1 MNRPKKN
8 KIDNPTLPEEKNDI
22 VDERNLVDL
31 EDSAEVSIEDRISV
45 YWMENKSFVS
55 GSIILLLLVVIA
67 FNGARIYKNF
77 NEEKVQISY
86 SEAKA
91 NDTLGSDA
99 LGSFAE
105 SNSSGYLGGLAALTV
120 ADEAFTEEDYEKAL
134 KFYSTASQA
143 LSDNVLQGR
152 ALMGQAFALY
162 YNEKVSEALD
172 QLEAIA
178 ANTSLAEVAQ
188 IEAAYHLAVE
198 AKSAG
203 RSEQY
208 DRYATQIKASEI
220 ASQWQQRLVM
230 FEQ

>member
-31 EDSAEVSIEDRISV
+31 EDSSEVSIEDRISV

-55 GSIILLLLVVIA
+55 GSIILLLLLVIA

-77 NEEKVQISY
+77 NEEKIQISY
-86 SEAKA
+86 SEAKT
-91 NDTLGSDA
+91 NDTLGK
-99 LGSFAE
+99 FAE

-120 ADEAFTEEDYEKAL
+120 ADEAFAEEDFEKAL
-134 KFYSTASQA
+134 KFYSTASQS
-143 LSDNVLQGR
+143 LTDNVLQGR
-152 ALMGQAFALY
+152 ALIGQAFALY
-162 YNEKVSEALD
+162 YNEQKGEALD

-198 AKSAG
+198 AKGAG

-220 ASQWQQRLVM
+220 ASQWQQRLAM

>member
-8 KIDNPTLPEEKNDI
+8 KINNPTLPEENNDI
-22 VDERNLVDL
+22 VDERNLIDL

-55 GSIILLLLVVIA
+55 GSIILLLLLVIA

-77 NEEKVQISY
+77 NEEKVQNFY

-91 NDTLGSDA
+91 NDT

-143 LSDNVLQGR
+143 LTDNVLQGR
-152 ALMGQAFALY
+152 ALIGQAFALY
-162 YNEKVSEALD
+162 YNEQVSEALD

-198 AKSAG
+198 AKGAG

>member
-22 VDERNLVDL
+22 VDERNLVGL
-31 EDSAEVSIEDRISV
+31 EDSAEVSIEDSISV

-55 GSIILLLLVVIA
+55 GSIILLLLLVIA
-67 FNGARIYKNF
+67 LNGARIYQNF
-77 NEEKVQISY
+77 NEEKVKNFY

-91 NDTLGSDA
+91 NNTLGN
-99 LGSFAE
+99 FAE

-120 ADEAFTEEDYEKAL
+120 ADEAFAEENFEKAL
-134 KFYSTASQA
+134 KFYSIANQA
-143 LSDNVLQGR
+143 LTDNVLQGR
-152 ALMGQAFALY
+152 ALIGQAFALY
-162 YNEKVSEALD
+162 YNEQKSEALD

-188 IEAAYHLAVE
+188 IEAAYHLAIE
-198 AKSAG
+198 AKVAG

-208 DRYATQIKASEI
+208 DRYATQIKANEI

>member
-8 KIDNPTLPEEKNDI
+8 KINNPTLPEENNDI
-22 VDERNLVDL
+22 VDERNLIDL

-55 GSIILLLLVVIA
+55 GSIILLLLLVIA

-77 NEEKVQISY
+77 NEEKVQNFY

-91 NDTLGSDA
+91 NDT

-143 LSDNVLQGR
+143 LTDNVLQGR
-152 ALMGQAFALY
+152 ALIGQAFALY
-162 YNEKVSEALD
+162 YNEQVSEALD

>member
-55 GSIILLLLVVIA
+55 GSIILLLLLVIA
-67 FNGARIYKNF
+67 FNGAHIYKNF
-77 NEEKVQISY
+77 NEEKVQNFY

-91 NDTLGSDA
+91 NDT

-143 LSDNVLQGR
+143 LTDNVLQGR
-152 ALMGQAFALY
+152 ALIGQAFALY
-162 YNEKVSEALD
+162 YNEQVSEALD